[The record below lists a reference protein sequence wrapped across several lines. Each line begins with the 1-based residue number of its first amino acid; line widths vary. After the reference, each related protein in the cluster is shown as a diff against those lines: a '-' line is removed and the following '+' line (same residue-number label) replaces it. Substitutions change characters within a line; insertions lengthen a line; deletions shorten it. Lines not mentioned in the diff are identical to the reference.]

1 MPRRVGGLNAHTVK
15 LLTTSRRYTRLARDL
30 DINAGKYL
38 DGMPMTQLCAE
49 SYTYVLRVAGGQRSF
64 GERAHHSQVGAA
76 GGAER

>member
-1 MPRRVGGLNAHTVK
+1 MK

-49 SYTYVLRVAGGQRSF
+49 SYAYVLRVAGGSAPSASGRTTA
-64 GERAHHSQVGAA
+64 R
-76 GGAER
+76 

>member
-1 MPRRVGGLNAHTVK
+1 MHTVK

-49 SYTYVLRVAGGQRSF
+49 SYAYVLRVAGGQRSF
-64 GERAHHSQVGAA
+64 GERAHHSQVVPT
-76 GGAER
+76 GGTER